1 MVKFK
6 NKQVCGQRGGLRSRV
21 LIDRVHE
28 QARASAEKYRVARK
42 AIYDLEGPGEWEEAF
57 KVLED
62 NDVRGYQDLNRLH
75 PRKGRPGIWEDGQE
89 PAGAPSTQDDEGI
102 TLYNEV

>member
-1 MVKFK
+1 MVEFK
-6 NKQVCGQRGGLRSRV
+6 NKQVRGQRGGLRSRV

-28 QARASAEKYRVARK
+28 RARASTEKYRAARK

-62 NDVRGYQDLNRLH
+62 NNVRGYQDPNRLR
-75 PRKGRPGIWEDGQE
+75 PRKGRQGI
-89 PAGAPSTQDDEGI
+89 
-102 TLYNEV
+102 